1 MVSPRDVAARVAPDM
16 GTAAK
21 IANLERNITPP
32 PQLVPQ
38 APFAVESTI
47 PQALAVP
54 PVQSQQVINQEPLYE
69 HFRRIKPPEFK
80 GSIDPLEAEDWLISL
95 QVILNFM
102 NLTEQEKEGFVEE
115 FKKQFCDQMAMKAQH
130 NEFDD
135 LKQGD
140 MTITEACRKFD

>member
-1 MVSPRDVAARVAPDM
+1 M
-16 GTAAK
+16 
-21 IANLERNITPP
+21 
-32 PQLVPQ
+32 
-38 APFAVESTI
+38 ESTI

-54 PVQSQQVINQEPLYE
+54 PMQSQQVINQEPLYE

-140 MTITEACRKFD
+140 MTIIEACRKFD